1 MMRPELM
8 RNEELIRTEM
18 MRQLTDCLKKRVP
31 QVKDSCLIAVRNSS
45 SRQAGI
51 QAVKMLLPDWKGA
64 VEIDGYGAPYLT
76 GSEDK
81 PVSISVTTEGDL
93 HFCLAVVHDGTI
105 KGIGL
110 DFCSSREFRTAYT
123 DGTYH
128 AGRMFTQTEQ
138 ARLAGAEDTLG
149 QMILAEIF
157 SGKEAAFKALNEEM
171 RRKVLWASEPELE
184 EVRRR
189 APLDLEPEFYAEFL
203 ELEVCESFHGQ
214 RCARP
219 FGRTRDTM
227 IFLGL
232 KEIEL
237 VTVQAEE
244 WAFSAGIAFSENL

>member
-93 HFCLAVVHDGTI
+93 HFCLAVIHDGTI
-105 KGIGL
+105 
-110 DFCSSREFRTAYT
+110 
-123 DGTYH
+123 
-128 AGRMFTQTEQ
+128 
-138 ARLAGAEDTLG
+138 
-149 QMILAEIF
+149 
-157 SGKEAAFKALNEEM
+157 
-171 RRKVLWASEPELE
+171 
-184 EVRRR
+184 
-189 APLDLEPEFYAEFL
+189 
-203 ELEVCESFHGQ
+203 
-214 RCARP
+214 
-219 FGRTRDTM
+219 
-227 IFLGL
+227 
-232 KEIEL
+232 
-237 VTVQAEE
+237 
-244 WAFSAGIAFSENL
+244 